1 MKIRGLGLTLG
12 LAMLAMA
19 GSTPAARAAGPEDS
33 IVKITSVLRVPNTV
47 RPWTKLN
54 PAEVGGTGVV
64 IDGKRILTV
73 AHLVTYAEEI
83 YVQAGQGGDKVEAKV
98 AAMAP
103 GIDLAVLTIDPAEG
117 EFFDKRPPLPRATG
131 LPRVSARV
139 EVKGFPLG
147 VPTLSTTQGIVSRIE
162 YAFFD
167 TGSPGLRVQVD
178 AAINPGNSGG
188 PALVDGK
195 MVGLVWGQAGAEN
208 VGYLIPNE
216 EVDDFLKD
224 IADGRYDGKPLPAEQ
239 WQTLE
244 NEALRA
250 KLGLARPVRG
260 IMVREPRRRDAS
272 YPLQEF
278 DVVTAIGDKA
288 IDNEGMIQIGDNLRL
303 SFLYMVPKLARDGS
317 VPIRVVRAGRTI
329 DGRLPVSRD
338 DDHLIRGYE
347 GKTPSYFVCGSLVF
361 SPVMR
366 EAVSTYYR
374 ANPGIMGRNSPLIIR
389 SGDRVRFPGEE
400 LVVVTSPML
409 PHRMTRGYS
418 EPIGQVIESVNG
430 TRIKNLRH
438 LAETIRDARDEFLTF
453 RFGED
458 GAETLV
464 FRRQAML
471 DATEPLMGQNG
482 IPRRGSDDVMTA
494 LVTKPVVEPVAAH
507 GNSVKGSGQ

>member
-1 MKIRGLGLTLG
+1 MKARSIGLNLS
-12 LAMLAMA
+12 LALSAIA
-19 GSTPAARAAGPEDS
+19 GGVTAARAAGPEDS
-33 IVKITSVLRVPNTV
+33 IVKITSVLRVPNSV

-54 PAEVGGTGVV
+54 PMEVGGTGVV

-83 YVQAGQGGDKVEAKV
+83 SVRPGQGGDRVEAKV
-98 AAMAP
+98 AAIAP

-117 EFFDKRPPLPRATG
+117 DFFDKRPPLTRAAA
-131 LPRVSARV
+131 LPQVPSRV
-139 EVKGFPLG
+139 EVKGFPIN

-162 YAFFD
+162 YAYFE
-167 TGSPGLRVQVD
+167 TGAMGLRIQVD

-208 VGYLIPNE
+208 VGYLIANE

-224 IADGRYDGKPLPAEQ
+224 IADGRYDGKPSPDEQ
-239 WQTLE
+239 WQGLE

-250 KLGLARPVRG
+250 RLGLDRSVRG
-260 IMVREPRRRDAS
+260 IMVREPRHRDAS

-288 IDNEGMIQIGDNLRL
+288 IDNEGMIQAAGGLRL
-303 SFLYMVPKLARDGS
+303 SFLYLVPKLARDGS
-317 VPIRVVRAGRTI
+317 VPIRMVRAGRTI
-329 DGRLPVSRD
+329 EGRLPVSRD

-347 GKTPSYFVCGSLVF
+347 GKMPSYFVCGSLVF

-366 EAVSTYYR
+366 EAVSTYCR
-374 ANPGIMGRNSPLIIR
+374 ANPGIIGRNSPFITR
-389 SGDRVRFPGEE
+389 STDRVRFPGEE

-409 PHRMTRGYS
+409 PHRMTRGYG
-418 EPIGQVIESVNG
+418 EPIGEIVESVNG

-438 LAETIRDARDEFLTF
+438 LVETLRDSRDEFLTF
-453 RFGED
+453 RFAEE

-471 DATEPLMGQNG
+471 DATEPLMSQNG
-482 IPRRGSDDVMTA
+482 IPRRGSDDMMTA
-494 LVTKPVVEPVAAH
+494 WPLKRIVDPVVSH
-507 GNSVKGSGQ
+507 